1 MCLNT
6 VKTPQRKAFFFHE
19 GAKLFSLKWLYNI
32 KHGILPAM
40 LRHDGAPVGID
51 HGIWRCSRSRSIPY
65 HSVGVTSTLITI
77 RVRRR
82 RVSSN
87 LNCLSIGKR
96 ALHASCRVRFA
107 AFEWRDDLGLQRHC
121 AAPFSGAKAES
132 VSFDLEAPHGQA
144 DEATQRLR

>member
-1 MCLNT
+1 MSKYRQNT
-6 VKTPQRKAFFFHE
+6 SKKGLFFHE

-40 LRHDGAPVGID
+40 LRHDGAPIGID
-51 HGIWRCSRSRSIPY
+51 HGIRRCSRSRSRPY

-107 AFEWRDDLGLQRHC
+107 AFEWRDDLGLQPHC

-132 VSFDLEAPHGQA
+132 VSFVLEAPHGQA
-144 DEATQRLR
+144 DEATLRLR